1 MLVFQQDPTFPVSP
15 VMFAPKY
22 PRNKP
27 EKAFVAFLIIL
38 FAWPG
43 MVQSAEGPGWG
54 HLIFNEETNPVQPV
68 PDSKDEQGKSMAV
81 LVSPKDNRDW
91 DHRANSILAKIVYLE
106 YAPGGKASW
115 KPSGGKSEKLLV
127 VTSGSA
133 DVQIGSFQFHVEKED
148 FILVPAGMPFKAKVT
163 GDEPLRLVKAVWTE
177 DAAIPD
183 DNVPPVVRSEATYP
197 FSYFSRG
204 GHITMT
210 PSARQK
216 DTGLA
221 IVGVGGHTKL
231 SASLMFYPE
240 DLESRDF
247 IGNSLMIRSAL
258 SQYGAG
264 GGGTG
269 SHSHHGREQ
278 AFLILSGRGLFEIG
292 PTTSEAKTGDLVFAP
307 KHVFHGCKVI
317 GDEPLKYLEMEWSH
331 AW

>member
-1 MLVFQQDPTFPVSP
+1 MITRKILRKT
-15 VMFAPKY
+15 
-22 PRNKP
+22 P
-27 EKAFVAFLIIL
+27 ERSLIAFLFFLI
-38 FAWPG
+38 AWPEIL
-43 MVQSAEGPGWG
+43 QSAEGPGWG
-54 HLIFNEETNPVQPV
+54 HLIFNEKTNPVQPV
-68 PDSKDEQGKSMAV
+68 PDSEVEQGKSMAV
-81 LVSPKDNRDW
+81 LVAPKEIRDL

-115 KPSGGKSEKLLV
+115 KPSKGKSEKLLV
-127 VTSGSA
+127 VTGGSA
-133 DVQIGSFQFHVEKED
+133 DIQIGSFRSRVEKEN
-148 FILVPAGMPFKAKVT
+148 FILVPAGMPFEANVT
-163 GDEPLRLVKAVWTE
+163 GDEPFRLVKAVWTE
-177 DAAIPD
+177 DAEVPEE
-183 DNVPPVVRSEATYP
+183 NVAPVVRSEATHP
-197 FSYFSRG
+197 FSYYSRG

-210 PSARQK
+210 PLARQK
-216 DTGLA
+216 DNSLA
-221 IVGVGGHTKL
+221 IIGVGGHTKL

-292 PTTSEAKTGDLVFAP
+292 PTTSEVKTGDLVFAP
-307 KHVFHGCKVI
+307 KQVFHGCKVI